1 MKENKVPQAKKKKK
15 KKTLPSTS
23 NNKSLKLLKLEMFP

>member
-1 MKENKVPQAKKKKK
+1 MLDMKENKVPQAKK